1 LAWPCDRDA
10 IISRHRFFIP
20 GAEFDNRYCAWYIG
34 FIFGILVK
42 KEDAMN
48 FTLVNLLAAIT
59 FLLFIIAFVLITV
72 TLESRKPKSSKQH

>member
-1 LAWPCDRDA
+1 
-10 IISRHRFFIP
+10 
-20 GAEFDNRYCAWYIG
+20 
-34 FIFGILVK
+34 
-42 KEDAMN
+42 MN